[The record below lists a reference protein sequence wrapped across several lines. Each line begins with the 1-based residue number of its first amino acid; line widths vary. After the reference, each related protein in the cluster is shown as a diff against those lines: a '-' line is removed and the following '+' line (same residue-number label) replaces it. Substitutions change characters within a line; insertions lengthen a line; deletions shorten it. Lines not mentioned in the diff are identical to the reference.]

1 VASAKTQPRPKA
13 TSVARTKP
21 KPKAKAKV
29 RRRRSPVPRVLAAA
43 ALILAC
49 FLYYRPVQSYV
60 HTRSQVRE
68 RQAEVSV
75 LQARK
80 ASLERQLKAGASD
93 AALLRQARRLGYVRP
108 GEKLYIVTGINRW
121 RKAHAR
127 SASH

>member
-1 VASAKTQPRPKA
+1 VATANTQSRPKGKPK
-13 TSVARTKP
+13 ARAQAKP
-21 KPKAKAKV
+21 KP
-29 RRRRSPVPRVLAAA
+29 RRRRNPVPRLLAAA

-60 HTRSQVRE
+60 HTRSQVHE
-68 RQAEVSV
+68 RQAEVDV

-80 ASLERQLKAGASD
+80 ASLERQLKAGASE

-121 RKAHAR
+121 RKAHAGG
-127 SASH
+127 AAH

>member
-1 VASAKTQPRPKA
+1 VATAKTQPRPKA
-13 TSVARTKP
+13 KP
-21 KPKAKAKV
+21 RAKAKPKA
-29 RRRRSPVPRVLAAA
+29 RRRRSTVPRVLAAA

-60 HTRSQVRE
+60 HTRAQVHE
-68 RQAEVSV
+68 RQAEVDV
-75 LQARK
+75 LRARK
-80 ASLERQLKAGASD
+80 AALERQLKSGASD

>member
-1 VASAKTQPRPKA
+1 VATANTQSRPKA
-13 TSVARTKP
+13 KP
-21 KPKAKAKV
+21 KPKARAQAKAKP
-29 RRRRSPVPRVLAAA
+29 RRRRNPVPRLLAVA
-43 ALILAC
+43 ALILAS
-49 FLYYRPVQSYV
+49 FLYYRPVQAYV
-60 HTRSQVRE
+60 HTRSQVHE
-68 RQAEVSV
+68 RQAEVDV

-127 SASH
+127 SAAH